1 MNRQRH
7 EKQKNPLFS
16 AIDKAP
22 FAGKFTIKDAY
33 VGFETATDKTKTIKA
48 VGAVA
53 LFSLMVSV
61 HAVQAK
67 MGGESF
73 VTHLGDATDGSAL
86 SGALAV
92 VDAAYFGT
100 MTAVTARQAA
110 LTKNV
115 FGKYKTWKSEKDT
128 VPESERSVEKRPYEH
143 KLGAMGLAVAVTAA
157 GQLAFGASYLHAQE
171 VEHQNRLD
179 NLVQVDPLTSEEYE
193 QQYGETGS
201 NTDDEIQSPDPADI
215 VPRDTIDVTIDT
227 SSVG

>member
-100 MTAVTARQAA
+100 MTA
-110 LTKNV
+110 
-115 FGKYKTWKSEKDT
+115 
-128 VPESERSVEKRPYEH
+128 
-143 KLGAMGLAVAVTAA
+143 A

-179 NLVQVDPLTSEEYE
+179 NLVRVDPLTPEEYE

-201 NTDDEIQSPDPADI
+201 NTDDEIQTPDPADI